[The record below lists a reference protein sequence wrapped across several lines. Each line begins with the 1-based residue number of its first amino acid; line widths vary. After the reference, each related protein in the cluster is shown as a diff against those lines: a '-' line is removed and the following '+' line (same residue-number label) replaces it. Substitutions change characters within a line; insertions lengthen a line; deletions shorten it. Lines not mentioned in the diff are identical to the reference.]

1 MSLTLGQGFCLH
13 TLSIRIFQDSWV
25 QMWRVW
31 HSSGPGAG
39 PGERTDFWH
48 YCTFPSEP
56 SLAYHAFDT
65 SCWHQPIINTK
76 KNKLPV
82 SNKQRWFKRWYSVR
96 VKTERIYTLLRSWK
110 KKRFQTL
117 HVNNFTKNKKLI
129 SQNTYK
135 MVELQRE
142 ISLILSLSSYQIYF
156 KYESM
161 YYFVLGV

>member
-13 TLSIRIFQDSWV
+13 TLSIRIFRDSWV

-31 HSSGPGAG
+31 HNSGPGAG
-39 PGERTDFWH
+39 SSERTDFWH
-48 YCTFPSEP
+48 YCTFQSEP
-56 SLAYHAFDT
+56 SLAYRAFDT

-82 SNKQRWFKRWYSVR
+82 SNTQRWFKRWYSVR
-96 VKTERIYTLLRSWK
+96 VKTERIHTLLTSWK
-110 KKRFQTL
+110 KKDFKHFMSIILPVVKSWYHRTHIKWL
-117 HVNNFTKNKKLI
+117 NYRKK
-129 SQNTYK
+129 SFF
-135 MVELQRE
+135 
-142 ISLILSLSSYQIYF
+142 ILSLSSYQIYF